1 VSTAAGRRPGR
12 PRSGEA
18 DQAIVRAAL
27 ELLLEGGYRTLTMEA
42 VRARSGVGKAT
53 LYRRFGSKEELVAHA
68 VRHLH
73 QDLGAPDTGSLRGD
87 YEAISQAALATART
101 TNGAI
106 FLPRLLAEAAGEPE
120 LHAIFYENL
129 VRPRRAAMLEM
140 LRRAVARGELR
151 DDVDLELV
159 VDLLTGPHIYR
170 ALISGGDI
178 EQLFA
183 PSELLEAVM
192 RGLAR

>member
-1 VSTAAGRRPGR
+1 
-12 PRSGEA
+12 
-18 DQAIVRAAL
+18 
-27 ELLLEGGYRTLTMEA
+27 LLEGGYRTLTMEA

-53 LYRRFGSKEELVAHA
+53 LYRRFGSKEELVAHV

-87 YEAISQAALATART
+87 YEAIASAALATART
-101 TNGAI
+101 TNGAV
-106 FLPRLLAEAAGEPE
+106 FLPRLLAEAVGEPE

-129 VRPRRAAMLEM
+129 VRPRRTALLEI
-140 LRRAVARGELR
+140 LHRAVARGELR

-159 VDLLTGPHIYR
+159 IDLLTGPHIYR
-170 ALISGGDI
+170 ALISGGDMA
-178 EQLFA
+178 QLFA
-183 PSELLEAVM
+183 PAELLDVVM